1 MRLQAHSVGRGVTAE
16 TRAAEDRSLVALRST
31 LTDGRDHFDAIAD
44 AMPHFVW
51 LAEADGTVTFFNRRW
66 LQYTGLT
73 VDGMSMP
80 GIKGVVH
87 PADLDETLKRWN
99 NALQTGVSY
108 EIEYRLRNVED
119 GSYRWF
125 LARALPVMDESGR
138 NPRWIGTATDIDEQ
152 KRSAENLEFV
162 LKAVNAFGSS
172 LETHEICERF
182 ANLAVEH
189 FADWCFVMTLDE
201 PEKFTTVAV
210 AHKDPKRGEEI
221 RDFQRKNA
229 NFQQPKAVVDALRR
243 GPLLIP
249 RVTDE
254 QIRAT
259 ATGEEPLA
267 MIQNI
272 EMHSVMVVPLQSPA
286 GDFYGAI
293 TLVSAESRRTFTE
306 ADLAVAE
313 RAAERAGAAIQN
325 ALVFDEQHRT
335 AQRLRLLA
343 KVTDHLFESLDIEGA
358 FQRLA
363 EIVVP
368 EIADFA
374 LVMNVDE
381 SGLRVVGASHRDP
394 ALADVVGRLRDFR
407 IMQVRAEQSLL
418 GQLDDRKPVLL
429 DAAALQAFTADT
441 WPHLSAEMNALKPR
455 SGVRI
460 PIHVR
465 GKAHGAVFVFNSVTD
480 RLYDA
485 NDLPILVEIAG
496 RMAIAIE
503 NAESFERERT
513 IATTLQKASL
523 PSVLP
528 SSPDMRFDGVY
539 TPTSQGASVGGDWY
553 DAIALDDGSVMI
565 SVGDVAGS
573 GLEAA
578 VIMSKV
584 RHVIAVGPYHESDPS
599 KILNA
604 ADWILHYRFPD
615 AVVTAFVGIIS
626 PDRSGIRFANAGH
639 PAPLIRRGDELIE
652 AKAHGMPLGLRK
664 FANQPSTSEWLP
676 LQPDDLF
683 VLYTDGLTEWNHD
696 FAAGESALHAI
707 ASSTA
712 VRHVAKPARLIH
724 DVCIAGESRDDV
736 AVMTVAMGAV
746 DAWSFEAE
754 SALAA
759 QDARSEFVHYLRSH
773 IDDYVAIAQAELV
786 FGELMA
792 NIVQHAPG
800 PVNIYVDWDGSSP
813 VIHAIDRG
821 KCFRLESDLPDF
833 FSESGRGL
841 FLIRAACDNV
851 RVERLQDYGNYV
863 SATLRIRRRSKT
875 PE

>member
-1 MRLQAHSVGRGVTAE
+1 MQAHKVGRGVPSKAGI
-16 TRAAEDRSLVALRST
+16 AEDRSLVALRST
-31 LTDGRDHFDAIAD
+31 LTEGRDHFDAIAD
-44 AMPHFVW
+44 VMPHFVW
-51 LAEADGTVTFFNRRW
+51 LAEADGTITFFNRRW

-73 VDGMSMP
+73 VGAMTSP
-80 GIKGVVH
+80 GVKGVVH
-87 PADLDETLKRWN
+87 PADLDETQKRWN
-99 NALQTGVSY
+99 NALQTGTSY

-125 LARALPVMDESGR
+125 LARAMPVMDESGR
-138 NPRWIGTATDIDEQ
+138 NARWIGTATDIDEQ
-152 KRSAENLEFV
+152 KRSRESLEFV

-172 LETHEICERF
+172 LDLRDICERF

-189 FADWCFVMTLDE
+189 FADWCFVMTFEE
-201 PEKFTTVAV
+201 PDTFTTVAA
-210 AHKDPKRGEEI
+210 AHKDPKRVEEI
-221 RDFQRKNA
+221 REFQRKNA
-229 NFQQPKAVVDALRR
+229 TRRRPKAVVDALR
-243 GPLLIP
+243 GGATLIP

-254 QIRAT
+254 QIRAG
-259 ATGEEPLA
+259 ATDEEHLKA
-267 MIQNI
+267 IQSL
-272 EMHSVMVVPLQSPA
+272 EMHSAMVVPLQSPK
-286 GDFYGAI
+286 GDLYGAI
-293 TLVSAESRRTFTE
+293 TFVSAESRRTFTPS
-306 ADLAVAE
+306 DLAVAE

-335 AQRLRLLA
+335 TQRLRLLA
-343 KVTDHLFESLDIEGA
+343 KVTDNLFESLDIEGA

-374 LVMNVDE
+374 LVINVDGD
-381 SGLRVVGASHRDP
+381 GLRVVGAAHRDA
-394 ALADVVGRLRDFR
+394 ALSEAVGRLRDSR
-407 IMQVRAEQSLL
+407 IMQSRAEQNLMR
-418 GQLDDRKPVLL
+418 QLDERKPMILN
-429 DAAALQAFTADT
+429 AAALKAFIADI
-441 WPHLSAEMNALKPR
+441 WPHLATDVAALAPK

-465 GKAHGAVFVFNSVTD
+465 GKARGAVFVFNGATGRSF
-480 RLYDA
+480 DA
-485 NDLPILVEIAG
+485 NDLPVLVEIAG
-496 RMAIAIE
+496 RTAIAME
-503 NAESFERERT
+503 NAESYERERA

-528 SSPDMRFDGVY
+528 SAPDLQFDGVY

-553 DAIALDDGSVMI
+553 DSIALDDGSVMI

-584 RHVIAVGPYHESDPS
+584 RHVIAVGPYHESDPV
-599 KILNA
+599 KILDA

-626 PDRSGIRFANAGH
+626 PDRKTIRFANAGH
-639 PAPLIRRGDELIE
+639 PSPLIRRGDELIE
-652 AKAHGMPLGLRK
+652 LRAHGTPLGLRK
-664 FANQPSTSEWLP
+664 LIEQTSTPEELALEP
-676 LQPDDLF
+676 GDLI

-696 FAAGESALHAI
+696 IDAGERALHAI
-707 ASSTA
+707 ASSAA
-712 VRHVAKPARLIH
+712 VRHVGRPARLIH

-736 AVMTVAMGAV
+736 AVMTVALGAV

-759 QDARSEFVHYLRSH
+759 QDARAEFVEYLRRY
-773 IDDYVAIAQAELV
+773 IDDDASVAQAELV

-800 PVNIYVDWDGSSP
+800 PVNIYVDWADSRP

-821 KCFRLESDLPDF
+821 KGFKFESHLPDSY
-833 FSESGRGL
+833 SESGRGL
-841 FLIRAACDNV
+841 YLIRAACDSV
-851 RVERLQDYGNYV
+851 HVERLGDYGNYV
-863 SATLRIRRRSKT
+863 SATLRMRRS
-875 PE
+875 

>member
-1 MRLQAHSVGRGVTAE
+1 
-16 TRAAEDRSLVALRST
+16 
-31 LTDGRDHFDAIAD
+31 
-44 AMPHFVW
+44 MPHFVW
-51 LAEADGTVTFFNRRW
+51 LAEADGTITFFNRRW

-73 VDGMSMP
+73 VDRMSLP

-87 PADLDETLKRWN
+87 PADLGETLKRWN
-99 NALQTGVSY
+99 NALQTGAAY

-125 LARALPVMDESGR
+125 LARALPVTDESGR

-152 KRSAENLEFV
+152 KRSRESLEFI

-172 LETHEICERF
+172 LDTRDICERF

-189 FADWCFVMTLDE
+189 FADWCFVMTFEE
-201 PEKFTTVAV
+201 PDKFTTVAA
-210 AHKDPKRGEEI
+210 AHKDPKRVHEI
-221 RDFQRKNA
+221 REFQRKNA
-229 NFQQPKAVVDALRR
+229 TRQRPKAAIEALRR
-243 GPLLIP
+243 GPTLVP

-254 QIRAT
+254 QIKAGAT
-259 ATGEEPLA
+259 DEEHLKA
-267 MIQNI
+267 IQSL
-272 EMHSVMVVPLQSPA
+272 EMHSAMVVPLQSPA
-286 GDFYGAI
+286 GEFYGAI
-293 TLVSAESRRTFTE
+293 TFVSAESRRTFTE
-306 ADLAVAE
+306 SDLAVAQ
-313 RAAERAGAAIQN
+313 RAAERAGAAIEN
-325 ALVFDEQHRT
+325 AVVFDEERRT
-335 AQRLRLLA
+335 TQRLRLLK
-343 KVTDHLFESLDIEGA
+343 KVTDNLFESLDIEGA

-374 LVMNVDE
+374 LVMNVDDK
-381 SGLRVVGASHRDP
+381 GLRVVGAAHSDS
-394 ALADVVGRLRDFR
+394 ALSGVVGRLRDFR
-407 IMQVRAEQSLL
+407 IMQLRAEQNLMR
-418 GQLDDRKPVLL
+418 QLDERKPVLL
-429 DAAALQAFTADT
+429 DAAAVKAFVAET
-441 WPHLSAEMNALKPR
+441 WPHLAADMTALNPK

-465 GKAHGAVFVFNSVTD
+465 GKAHGAVFVFNSATE
-480 RLYDA
+480 RAYDA
-485 NDLPILVEIAG
+485 NDLPVLVEIAG

-503 NAESFERERT
+503 NAESFERERM

-528 SSPDMRFDGVY
+528 STPDLRFDGVY

-553 DAIALDDGSVMI
+553 DAIELDDGSVMI

-599 KILNA
+599 KILDA

-626 PDRSGIRFANAGH
+626 PDRKGIRFANAGH
-639 PAPLIRRGDELIE
+639 PSPLIRRGDKLIE
-652 AKAHGMPLGLRK
+652 ARAHGVPLGLRK
-664 FANQPSTSEWLP
+664 LIHQKSTSEWLA
-676 LQPDDLF
+676 LRPDDLI

-696 FAAGESALHAI
+696 IAAGERALHSI
-707 ASSTA
+707 ASSA
-712 VRHVAKPARLIH
+712 AICHVARPARLIH

-736 AVMTVAMGAV
+736 AVMTVAVGAV
-746 DAWSFEAE
+746 DSWSFEAE

-759 QDARSEFVHYLRSH
+759 QDARTEFVDYLRAH
-773 IDDYVAIAQAELV
+773 IDDDGAIAQAELV

-800 PVNIYVDWDGSSP
+800 PVNIYVDWDGSAP

-821 KCFRLESDLPDF
+821 SGFCLKSKLPDSY
-833 FSESGRGL
+833 SESGRGL
-841 FLIRAACDNV
+841 YLIRAACHSV

-863 SATLRIRRRSKT
+863 SATLRVRRRLEN
-875 PE
+875 PAQLRDGGQGRI